1 MSNNRRPINRATF
14 SLHIPFYYGWF
25 IVGLSFL
32 ANLTAAGIR
41 SAPSVLIHP
50 LEAEFGWSR
59 TEIASAASLNL
70 LLLGLFAPIGGWLID
85 RLGARRVILG
95 SLTLIVLGLTGVLFV
110 QQLWQLILIWGVV
123 LGIATG
129 ITPALGASI
138 ASRWFI
144 DRRGLAVGIMTNANA
159 AGQNVFLPF
168 LMSIVITSGWRRAF
182 MSILIAAAGV
192 ISVVRVWSGGK
203 SPQNGTRTFR
213 DPTIV

>member
-159 AGQNVFLPF
+159 AGQIRFLPLVLGIVLTNGLGARF
-168 LMSIVITSGWRRAF
+168 IVIV
-182 MSILIAAAGV
+182 IAGAGV
-192 ISVVRVWSGGK
+192 ISVVLFWVAGNFARIG
-203 SPQNGTRTFR
+203 PA
-213 DPTIV
+213 PCL